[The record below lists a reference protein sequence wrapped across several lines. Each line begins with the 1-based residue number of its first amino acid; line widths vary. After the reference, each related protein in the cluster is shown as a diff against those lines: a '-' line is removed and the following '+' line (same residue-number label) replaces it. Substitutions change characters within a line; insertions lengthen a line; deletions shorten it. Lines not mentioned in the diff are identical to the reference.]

1 MEVKTIRKFLNI
13 SLIKSINFLWRWSL
27 PATGRWRRPWP
38 PTRRSCENW
47 GHWSST
53 TTPRVAGAGSW
64 SWWPAAS
71 TSSSSAPRR
80 SSPPSSSASANP
92 AQSPGNYSPN
102 SLGLQVS
109 GQCLRAGVSGRKIS
123 SDWKIIFSLSVRRF
137 FLWGSCCFCLCWR
150 EWRER
155 REKLQINSK
164 YVETDSVIPVHLL
177 SVTPHHHRL
186 HHTTALNVP
195 SCIAINV

>member
-1 MEVKTIRKFLNI
+1 MEVKTIRKFLKI
-13 SLIKSINFLWRWSL
+13 SLIKSIYFLWRWSL

-102 SLGLQVS
+102 SLGRQV
-109 GQCLRAGVSGRKIS
+109 GGEGRCQ
-123 SDWKIIFSLSVRRF
+123 WKKNILWLENNFFSLRPKV
-137 FLWGSCCFCLCWR
+137 FLVTVVLFLFMLEGMKR
-150 EWRER
+150 EER
-155 REKLQINSK
+155 K
-164 YVETDSVIPVHLL
+164 
-177 SVTPHHHRL
+177 VT
-186 HHTTALNVP
+186 N
-195 SCIAINV
+195 